1 MASNI
6 KDFEISKTF
15 SNVLLSNIDTQPDT
29 DGIPFDLSTS
39 VRRDQARLQDG
50 LGNSTPLFIS
60 VSSVESSAVPQTPQS
75 LVRKQE
81 ILEGITY
88 FQTASLILG

>member
-15 SNVLLSNIDTQPDT
+15 ANVLLSNIDTQPDT

-39 VRRDQARLQDG
+39 ARRTQGQLQDG
-50 LGNSTPLFIS
+50 LGNSAPLHVS
-60 VSSVESSAVPQTPQS
+60 RSSVELTVSPQSTLS

-88 FQTASLILG
+88 FQTASLIFG

>member
-15 SNVLLSNIDTQPDT
+15 ANVLLSNIDTQPDT
-29 DGIPFDLSTS
+29 DGIPFDLSTTA
-39 VRRDQARLQDG
+39 RRTQGQLQDG
-50 LGNSTPLFIS
+50 LGNSAPLYVS
-60 VSSVESSAVPQTPQS
+60 RSSVESTAVPQTPQS

>member
-15 SNVLLSNIDTQPDT
+15 ANVLLSNIDTQPDT
-29 DGIPFDLSTS
+29 DGIPFDLSTT
-39 VRRDQARLQDG
+39 ARKTQGQLQDG
-50 LGNSTPLFIS
+50 LGNSAPLYIS
-60 VSSVESSAVPQTPQS
+60 RSSVELSSAPQSALS

-88 FQTASLILG
+88 FQTASLIFG

>member
-15 SNVLLSNIDTQPDT
+15 ANVLLSNIDTQPDT

-39 VRRDQARLQDG
+39 ARRTQAQLQDG
-50 LGNSTPLFIS
+50 LGNSSPLFVS
-60 VSSVESSAVPQTPQS
+60 RSSVESSAVPQTSRS

>member
-6 KDFEISKTF
+6 KDFEIAKTF
-15 SNVLLSNIDTQPDT
+15 ANVVLSNIDAQPDT
-29 DGIPFDLSTS
+29 DGFPYDLSTTA
-39 VRRDQARLQDG
+39 RKQQARLQDG
-50 LGNSTPLFIS
+50 EGNTSPLYLS
-60 VSSVESSAVPQTPQS
+60 VSAVECSAVPQSALS

-88 FQTASLILG
+88 LQTASLILG

>member
-15 SNVLLSNIDTQPDT
+15 ANVLLSNIDTQPDT
-29 DGIPFDLSTS
+29 DGIPFDLSTLAH
-39 VRRDQARLQDG
+39 RTQARLQDG
-50 LGNSTPLFIS
+50 LGNSSPLFVS
-60 VSSVESSAVPQTPQS
+60 RSSVESAAVPQTPQS

-81 ILEGITY
+81 VLEGITY

>member
-15 SNVLLSNIDTQPDT
+15 ANVLLSNIDTQPDT
-29 DGIPFDLSTS
+29 DGIPFDLTTAS
-39 VRRDQARLQDG
+39 RRTQARLQDG
-50 LGNSTPLFIS
+50 LGNSSPLYVS
-60 VSSVESSAVPQTPQS
+60 RSSVESIAVPQTPLA

-81 ILEGITY
+81 VLEGITY

>member
-15 SNVLLSNIDTQPDT
+15 ANVLLSNIDTQPDT

-39 VRRDQARLQDG
+39 ARRTQAQLQDG
-50 LGNSTPLFIS
+50 LGNPAPLFVS
-60 VSSVESSAVPQTPQS
+60 RSSVESSAVPQTAQS

>member
-6 KDFEISKTF
+6 ENFEISKTF
-15 SNVLLSNIDTQPDT
+15 ANVVLSNIDAQPDT
-29 DGIPFDLSTS
+29 DGFPPDLNTPAF
-39 VRRDQARLQDG
+39 RAQGRLQDG
-50 LGNSTPLFIS
+50 KGNASPLYLS
-60 VSSVESSAVPQTPQS
+60 QSSAECSVPPQS
-75 LVRKQE
+75 PLALARKQE

>member
-15 SNVLLSNIDTQPDT
+15 ANVLLSSIDNQPDT
-29 DGIPFDLSTS
+29 DGVPFDLSTTA
-39 VRRDQARLQDG
+39 RRAQGQLQDG
-50 LGNSTPLFIS
+50 LGNSTPLYIS
-60 VSSVESSAVPQTPQS
+60 RSAVEITAVPQTALS

-88 FQTASLILG
+88 FQTSSLILG

>member
-15 SNVLLSNIDTQPDT
+15 ANVLLSNIDNQPDT
-29 DGIPFDLSTS
+29 DGIPFDLSTT
-39 VRRDQARLQDG
+39 ARKTQGQLQDG
-50 LGNSTPLFIS
+50 LGNSAPLYIS
-60 VSSVESSAVPQTPQS
+60 RSSVESTAVPQTTLS
-75 LVRKQE
+75 LVRRQE